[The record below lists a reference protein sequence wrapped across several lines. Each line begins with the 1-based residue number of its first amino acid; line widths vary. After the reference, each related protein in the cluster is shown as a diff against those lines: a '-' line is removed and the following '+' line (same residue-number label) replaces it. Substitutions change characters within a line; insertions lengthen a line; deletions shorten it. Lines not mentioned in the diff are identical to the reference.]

1 MSDSVLALV
10 LIAPFLVV
18 MTMVR
23 FFKTADGAFWAW
35 ARAPIVTGFV
45 AGLGIR
51 FAERGSASDYFVIG
65 LVLTVA
71 ALYVRRIGDETET
84 MDGMILGAFTG
95 GAAALPSVIDQG
107 GALLQF
113 AECVVAGAIAGL
125 GITYATRFVNSAGR
139 RLMTDAV
146 TALAAVG
153 ASAATAL
160 AVHDGVPERLM
171 AEAVAV
177 IIPLIV
183 IAAIFQQWSDVR
195 GELSHEAS
203 LGFLESDQVR
213 STANPLLRLGRAG
226 WSDPRAHREFVR
238 VATKLALRKRQQ
250 RHRAHD
256 VARLYQLEIIKLRM
270 LLQQMVQ
277 IDRDVGRRRAD
288 PEEIHSSAAPNGSR

>member
-1 MSDSVLALV
+1 MTDSVLALV

-45 AGLGIR
+45 AGLVIR
-51 FAERGSASDYFVIG
+51 FAERGSATDYFAIG
-65 LVLTVA
+65 VVLTIA
-71 ALYVRRIGDETET
+71 ALYVRRIGDETVT
-84 MDGMILGAFTG
+84 TDGMILGAFTG
-95 GAAALPSVIDQG
+95 GAAALPSVIDQS

-113 AECVVAGAIAGL
+113 TECVVAGAIAGL
-125 GITYATRFVNSAGR
+125 GITYATRFVQSAGR

-146 TALAAVG
+146 TALAAV
-153 ASAATAL
+153 AAAAATAL
-160 AVHDGVPERLM
+160 AVHNGIPERLL
-171 AEAVAV
+171 AETVA
-177 IIPLIV
+177 ILIPLIV

-203 LGFLESDQVR
+203 LGFIEADQVR
-213 STANPLLRLGRAG
+213 ATANPLLRLGRAG
-226 WSDPRAHREFVR
+226 WSDRHAHREFVR

-250 RHRAHD
+250 RHRPDD

-270 LLQQMVQ
+270 QLQQMVQ
-277 IDRDVGRRRAD
+277 IDRDVERRAAD
-288 PEEIHSSAAPNGSR
+288 PEEIHTSAAPNGSH

>member
-1 MSDSVLALV
+1 MTDSVLALV
-10 LIAPFLVV
+10 LIAPFLAV

-51 FAERGSASDYFVIG
+51 FAERGAATDYFVIG
-65 LVLTVA
+65 IVLTIA
-71 ALYVRRIGDETET
+71 ALYVRRFGDETVT
-84 MDGMILGAFTG
+84 TDGMILGAFIG

-113 AECVVAGAIAGL
+113 AECVVAGTIAGL
-125 GITYATRFVNSAGR
+125 GITYATRFVQSAGR
-139 RLMTDAV
+139 RVTTDVV
-146 TALAAVG
+146 TALLAVA
-153 ASAATAL
+153 ASALPAL
-160 AVHDGVPERLM
+160 AVLNAVPERLV
-171 AEAVAV
+171 AGTVAVA
-177 IIPLIV
+177 IPLV
-183 IAAIFQQWSDVR
+183 VLAAIFQQWSDVR

-203 LGFLESDQVR
+203 LGFIEFDQVR

-250 RHRAHD
+250 RHRPDD

-270 LLQQMVQ
+270 QLQQMVQ
-277 IDRDVGRRRAD
+277 IDGDVRRRAAD
-288 PEEIHSSAAPNGSR
+288 SGEIPSSAAPTRGH